1 VSEPAQEAFPSART
15 RNMVFSDTQWRP
27 RHRCLTIDS
36 DVNIVRVVNDTCL
49 LRGNEGVKAVASTN
63 EDLPKAPRRGI
74 VFFAKE
80 DARVLE
86 ETDVMTP
93 ARIDPA
99 VYRNIDIRPIGAG
112 TRSAVLFQGEGPDGF
127 SLVTSTMKAGYRLPR
142 HTHSGDCVYLI
153 TKGSVFVGRRE
164 VTEGSGF
171 LVKSGQPYTYTVGE
185 QGAALVEFRSAT
197 TFDMQILD
205 QTVEKWKPLVDI
217 AIANQERWAEE
228 PFL

>member
-1 VSEPAQEAFPSART
+1 
-15 RNMVFSDTQWRP
+15 
-27 RHRCLTIDS
+27 
-36 DVNIVRVVNDTCL
+36 VVNDADL
-49 LRGNEGVKAVASTN
+49 LRRNEGVKAVENAD
-63 EDLPKAPRRGI
+63 EELPNVPKRGI

-80 DARVLE
+80 DARILE

-112 TRSAVLFQGEGPDGF
+112 TRSMVLFQGEGSDGF
-127 SLVTSTMKAGYRLPR
+127 SLITSTMKAGYRLPR

-164 VTEGSGF
+164 ITEGSGF

-185 QGAALVEFRSAT
+185 QGAALVEFRSTT
-197 TFDMQILD
+197 TFDMEILD
-205 QTVEKWKPLVDI
+205 QTVAKWKPLVDV

>member
-1 VSEPAQEAFPSART
+1 VYRALQAHEEVELIAMEST
-15 RNMVFSDTQWRP
+15 DTTVDP
-27 RHRCLTIDS
+27 P
-36 DVNIVRVVNDTCL
+36 DT
-49 LRGNEGVKAVASTN
+49 
-63 EDLPKAPRRGI
+63 PKRGI

-80 DARVLE
+80 DAIQLE

-93 ARIDPA
+93 AYIDPA
-99 VYRNIDIRPIGAG
+99 VYKNIDIRPIGAG
-112 TRSAVLFQGEGPDGF
+112 TRSMVLFRGEGPDGF

-164 VTEGSGF
+164 ITEGSGF
-171 LVKSGQPYTYTVGE
+171 LVKSGQPYTYSVGE
-185 QGAALVEFRSAT
+185 QGAALVEFRST
-197 TFDMQILD
+197 PSFDMQILD